1 MDNNLSQRP
10 SKSQRK
16 REMLAMQELGKTL
29 VELPAS
35 ELSQIPLEPRLAEAI
50 EAARVITIHEAK
62 RRQLQYIGRLM
73 RDTDLAP
80 IEEALDKIHRKN
92 QSSKAAFHQIER
104 WRDRLIVE
112 KDIALQEFLEKF
124 PTSDRQKLRQ
134 LIRKSREDRAADKNS
149 GAETELF
156 RYLRDILGKLSC

>member
-16 REMLAMQELGKTL
+16 REMLAVQELGKTL

-35 ELSQIPLEPRLAEAI
+35 ELAQIPLEPRLADAI
-50 EAARVITIHEAK
+50 EAARHITIHEAK

-73 RDTDLAP
+73 RDTDLAE
-80 IEEALDKIHRKN
+80 IEQALDKIHRKN
-92 QSSKAAFHQIER
+92 QSSKAQFHQIER
-104 WRDRLIVE
+104 WRDKLITE
-112 KDIALQEFLEKF
+112 KDTALQELQEKF
-124 PTSDRQKLRQ
+124 PLCDRQKLRQ
-134 LIRKSREDRAADKNS
+134 LIRKARDDRETGKNS

-156 RYLRDILGKLSC
+156 RYLRELIDGPI